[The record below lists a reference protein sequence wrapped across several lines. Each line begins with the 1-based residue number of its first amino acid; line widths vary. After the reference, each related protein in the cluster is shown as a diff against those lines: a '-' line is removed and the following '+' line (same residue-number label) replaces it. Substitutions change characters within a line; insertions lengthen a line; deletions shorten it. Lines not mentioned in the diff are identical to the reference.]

1 MIYFVSAQKKLFDS
15 DIIKDSCIE
24 EGIKYCSKLDSIG
37 VDTETTGFQP
47 HGDRILLIQIG
58 DNKNQWVIEGT
69 DSNLAKLKPL
79 LLSKELILQNAKF
92 DLRFLYKV
100 GIFPNKIYDTY
111 LAESV
116 LYMGYQKGSIRKDLK
131 TLGKKYCD
139 ADLDKSVRGKIHKVG
154 FTEEVIAYSANDV
167 AYLHE
172 IKEKQLQ
179 LIREKDLEV
188 ALRLENA
195 FVQALAYVEFCGI
208 YLNKQMWLDKMLEDK
223 KEAIEKESLLN
234 KWILDNEFVEFIDP
248 QLDLFSTERTVN
260 LNWNSEKQLIPL
272 FKKLK
277 VDLLVKDKKTGK
289 LKESIEAK
297 QIQPQAY
304 KSTLIPLYLEYKKA
318 EKNLST
324 YGENWIKQINKIT
337 GRIHTNFSP
346 LMDTGRLSCGGKD
359 KSKHIEY
366 VNIQNLPADNRT
378 RSCFT
383 VQDSNNILI
392 DADYSGQE
400 AVIFANK
407 CLDKNLLDFYDNG
420 YGDQH
425 SYVAKLCFPKE
436 LENIPLEEVKK
447 KRPDLRQKAKSAG
460 FALQF
465 GGVGATIASNLGI
478 PLEEGNEV
486 EGAYYNAFPGVK
498 DYFQKVIEETMQNG
512 YILFNDFTKRK
523 SFIDFF
529 DEFKELEKKF
539 TRSYWD
545 KYKEEKRKDSTK
557 FHSELLPEVREFFR
571 LRGVIERKSKNYPVQ
586 GSAGDCTKLATFLLF
601 DKLRKKDLLNIVKI
615 VNIVHDEL
623 LIEAPENMGEE
634 IGKLTQQCMEKAG
647 GYFCQRVP
655 LKAEPALAKYWKH

>member
-1 MIYFVSAQKKLFDS
+1 MIYFVSDQKRLFES
-15 DIIKDSCIE
+15 DRIKDSTIE
-24 EGIKYCSKLDSIG
+24 EGIKYGTSLISIG
-37 VDTETTGFQP
+37 ADTETTGFQP

-58 DNKNQWVIEGT
+58 DRNNQWVIEGT
-69 DSNLAKLKPL
+69 DYNLQKLKPL
-79 LLSKELILQNAKF
+79 LLSKELLLQNAKF
-92 DLRFLYKV
+92 DLRFLYKH
-100 GIFPNKIYDTY
+100 GIFPSKIYDTY
-111 LAESV
+111 LAESI

-131 TLGKKYCD
+131 TLGKKYCN
-139 ADLDKSVRGKIHKVG
+139 ADLDKSVRGKIHRVG
-154 FTEEVIAYSANDV
+154 FTEEVIVYAAEDV

-172 IKEKQLQ
+172 IKEKQMQ
-179 LIREKDLEV
+179 LIKEKDLEV

-195 FVQALAYVEFCGI
+195 FVQALAFVEFCGI
-208 YLNKQMWLDKMLEDK
+208 FLNRDMWLKKMSEDK
-223 KEAIEKESLLN
+223 ILAQQKEEALN
-234 KWILDNEFVEFIDP
+234 NWILDNNFTEFIDA
-248 QLDLFSTERTVN
+248 QLDLFNPKRTVS

-272 FKKLK
+272 FKKLGAE
-277 VDLLVKDKKTGK
+277 LLVKDKKTGK
-289 LKESIEAK
+289 FKETIEAK
-297 QIQPQAY
+297 QLQPQAY
-304 KSTLIPLYLEYKKA
+304 KSPLIPLYLEYKKA
-318 EKNLST
+318 EKSIST
-324 YGENWIKQINKIT
+324 YGENWLKQINKT
-337 GRIHTNFSP
+337 TNRIHTNFSP

-359 KSKHIEY
+359 KSRRIEY

-383 VQDSNNILI
+383 VQDADNILI

-425 SYVAKLCFPKE
+425 SYVAKLCFPKQ
-436 LENIPLEEVKK
+436 LENVPLEEVKK

-486 EGAYYNAFPGVK
+486 EEAYYTAFPGVK
-498 DYFQKVIEETMQNG
+498 GYFQKVIEETMQNG
-512 YILFNDFTKRK
+512 YILFNDFTNRK

-539 TRSYWD
+539 TKEYWD
-545 KYKEEKRKDSTK
+545 KYKEEKKKDSSK

-586 GSAGDCTKLATFLLF
+586 GSAGDCTKLATYLLF
-601 DKLRKKDLLNIVKI
+601 NKLRQNELLNTVKI

-623 LIEAPENMGEE
+623 LVEAPEEMGEN
-634 IGKLTQQCMEKAG
+634 IANLTKECMEEAG
-647 GYFCQRVP
+647 NYFCKRVP

>member
-1 MIYFVSAQKKLFDS
+1 MIYFVSDQKRLFES
-15 DIIKDSCIE
+15 EKVKDSTIE
-24 EGIKYCSKLDSIG
+24 ECINYFTPLDSIA

-58 DNKNQWVIEGT
+58 DAKNQWVIEGT
-69 DSNLAKLKPL
+69 DTNLQKLKPL
-79 LLSKELILQNAKF
+79 LLTKELLLQNAKF
-92 DLRFLYKV
+92 DLRFLYKH
-100 GIFPNKIYDTY
+100 GIFPSKIYDTY
-111 LAESV
+111 LAESI
-116 LYMGYQKGSIRKDLK
+116 LYMGYQKGTIKKDLK

-139 ADLDKSVRGKIHKVG
+139 ADLDKSIRGKIHRVG
-154 FTEEVIAYSANDV
+154 FTEEVIIYSAEDT

-172 IKEKQLQ
+172 IKEKQMQ
-179 LIREKDLEV
+179 LIKEKDLEI
-188 ALRLENA
+188 ALKLENA

-208 YLNKQMWLDKMLEDK
+208 YLNQEMWLVKMQEDK
-223 KEAIEKESLLN
+223 ILVQQKEELLN
-234 KWILDNEFVEFIDP
+234 NWVLESVHTEFIDA
-248 QLDLFSTERTVN
+248 QLDLFNPKRTVS
-260 LNWNSEKQLIPL
+260 LNWNSEKQLLPL
-272 FKKLK
+272 FKKLG
-277 VDLLVKDKKTGK
+277 VDLLVKDKKTGN
-289 LKESIEAK
+289 LKETIEAK
-297 QIQPQAY
+297 QLQPQAY
-304 KSTLIPLYLEYKKA
+304 KSDLIPLYLEYKKA
-318 EKNLST
+318 EKSIST
-324 YGENWIKQINKIT
+324 YGENWLKQVNKNT
-337 GRIHTNFSP
+337 GRIHTNFNP

-359 KSKHIEY
+359 KNKKIEY

-378 RSCFT
+378 RGCFT
-383 VQDSNNILI
+383 IQEAGNVLI

-425 SYVAKLCFPKE
+425 SYVAKLCFPKQLAE
-436 LENIPLEEVKK
+436 IPLEEVKK

-486 EGAYYNAFPGVK
+486 EEAYYTAFPGVK

-529 DEFKELEKKF
+529 EEFKGLEKKF
-539 TRSYWD
+539 TKQYWE
-545 KYKEEKRKDSTK
+545 KYKEEKRKDSSI
-557 FHSELLPEVREFFR
+557 FHLKLLPEVREFFR
-571 LRGVIERKSKNYPVQ
+571 LKGIIERKAKNYPVQ
-586 GSAGDCTKLATFLLF
+586 GSAGDCTKLATYFLF
-601 DKLRKKDLLNIVKI
+601 NKIREMGLLNTVKI

-623 LIEAPENMGEE
+623 LIEAPEE
-634 IGKLTQQCMEKAG
+634 IGKDIANLTQKCMEEAG
-647 GYFCQRVP
+647 TYFCKRVS